1 MIPCMEMLLVPHDT
15 LKHPINIDIC
25 VLGKIPRKQSLTIC
39 EQAEHQRGPCLSIL
53 LFHGTDS
60 TVK

>member
-1 MIPCMEMLLVPHDT
+1 MIRCMEMLLVPHDI

-25 VLGKIPRKQSLTIC
+25 VLGKIPRKQSLIIC

-53 LFHGTDS
+53 LFH
-60 TVK
+60 